1 MIANAGARANHA
13 VWIGL
18 LISLIGLVSY
28 FTFFARF
35 PALRDVPKVNFA
47 LVLIGLAISG
57 WGLLR
62 RRSLWSI
69 VGFVLSAACGAMLAL
84 YVFVLSYGLP
94 ATERVIQVG
103 EPAPAF
109 ALPDQ
114 EGRTTTLDD
123 YRGSNLVLVF
133 YRGFW

>member
-1 MIANAGARANHA
+1 VSKRPDTRWNHA
-13 VWIGL
+13 VWLGV
-18 LISLIGLVSY
+18 LISVVGLISY

-47 LVLIGLAISG
+47 LVLIGLALSG
-57 WGLLR
+57 WGLVR
-62 RRSLWSI
+62 RRSLWSMAGI
-69 VGFVLSAACGAMLAL
+69 VVSAACAGLLAF

-94 ATERVIQVG
+94 DTEQVVQVG
-103 EPAPAF
+103 ETAPAF

-114 EGRTTTLDD
+114 EGRMTALEE

>member
-1 MIANAGARANHA
+1 MTEHTVTRRNHA
-13 VWIGL
+13 VWIGAL
-18 LISLIGLVSY
+18 VSLVGLISY

-35 PALRDVPKVNFA
+35 PAFRDVPRLNLT
-47 LVLIGLAISG
+47 LVLGGLAVSA
-57 WGLLR
+57 WAVWR

-69 VGFVLSAACGAMLAL
+69 AGLALSAVCAGSLAL

-94 ATERVIQVG
+94 DTEQVVQVG
-103 EPAPAF
+103 KPAPAF

-114 EGRTTTLDD
+114 EGQTTTLDQ